1 MSVLRK
7 LRFYPVTIL
16 LKPEPVLL
24 FGETAE
30 KKSNYKG
37 SQIQLLCRSLS
48 FSFLTANPENI
59 RLIDTTNL
67 RGKPITLPKL
77 QLKREG
83 YLMIYLP
90 DVIKNLE

>member
-24 FGETAE
+24 FGETAV

-37 SQIQLLCRSLS
+37 SQIQLLS
-48 FSFLTANPENI
+48 FSFFFIYYCKSRKYQTDRYNKLERETDNTAEV
-59 RLIDTTNL
+59 TA
-67 RGKPITLPKL
+67 
-77 QLKREG
+77 
-83 YLMIYLP
+83 
-90 DVIKNLE
+90 